1 MRLGIKAVYRNGC
14 SSLFEKVELP
24 EGIEVEVVI
33 RKAGPILKKYSGVLK
48 KSEYDW
54 EAEYYEYIEERARG
68 D

>member
-1 MRLGIKAVYRNGC
+1 MGIKVVYWNGVFKF
-14 SSLFEKVELP
+14 FEKVELF

-33 RKAGPILKKYSGVLK
+33 RKVGLILKKYLGVLK

-54 EAEYYEYIEERARG
+54 EVEYYEYIEERVCG